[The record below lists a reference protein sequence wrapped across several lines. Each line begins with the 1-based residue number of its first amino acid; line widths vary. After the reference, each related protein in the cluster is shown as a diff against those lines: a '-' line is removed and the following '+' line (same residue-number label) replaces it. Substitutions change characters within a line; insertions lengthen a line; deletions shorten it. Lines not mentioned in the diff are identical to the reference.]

1 VTTLIVVENP
11 QSWSLEVPGAEVVSA
26 RDYLTKARFLGLG
39 RATVFNLCR
48 SYTYQSTGYYVSL
61 LATARGHRPFPS
73 VTTIQDLRLSPVV
86 KVASEDIDQMLQTML
101 APIRSE
107 RFSLSI
113 YFGRNLATRYDRLA
127 KALFN
132 YFPAPLLRAE
142 VVFADRWRL
151 QSLRTIAAD
160 EIPDSHF
167 EFLADS
173 ARRFFARPNVAGPKR
188 PRYSLAILVNPQ
200 EVDAPSD
207 ARAIERFTRAARRL
221 GMQATVV
228 GREDYGRI
236 AEFDGLFIRETT
248 SVNHHTYRF
257 SSRAA
262 AEGLVVID
270 DPESIVRCSNKV
282 YQAEMMRRR
291 GIPTPKTLVVHRD
304 NAKEVGAE
312 LGFPVVLKRPD
323 SSFSLGVVKANDERE
338 LREHLAQF
346 FEKSELVVAQ
356 EYMPSKFDWRI
367 GVLDGTPL
375 HVCRYHMVKG
385 HWQIQKAEDS
395 TKRRYGRVDT
405 IEVDEAPPEAV
416 SLAVRAAAQI
426 GRGFYGVD
434 IKELDGRFVVME
446 INDNPSVEAGCEDA
460 VLKDDLYLAVMR
472 TFYRRIEERGRTRN
486 PAG

>member
-1 VTTLIVVENP
+1 MSTLIVVENP
-11 QSWSLEVPGAEVVSA
+11 QSWALEVPGTEVVSA
-26 RDYLTKARFLGLG
+26 RDYLTRSRFTGLG

-48 SYTYQSTGYYVSL
+48 SYAYQSTGYYVSL

-86 KVASEDIDQMLQTML
+86 KIASEELDRMLQSLLSPLKSDT
-101 APIRSE
+101 
-107 RFSLSI
+107 FSLSI
-113 YFGRNLATRYDRLA
+113 YFGRNLASRYDRLA
-127 KALFN
+127 RALFN

-142 VVFADRWRL
+142 MVLADRWRL

-160 EIPDSHF
+160 EIPPTHLDF
-167 EFLADS
+167 VA
-173 ARRFFARPNVAGPKR
+173 AQAKRFFARPNVPDLKR
-188 PRYSLAILVNPQ
+188 ARYTIAILVNPQ

-207 ARAIERFTRAARRL
+207 AKAIDRFVRAARRL
-221 GMQATVV
+221 GMQAQVI

-257 SSRAA
+257 ASRAA

-291 GIPTPKTLVVHRD
+291 GIPTPRTLVVHRE

-312 LGFPVVLKRPD
+312 LGFPCVLKRPD
-323 SSFSLGVVKANDERE
+323 SSFSLGVVKANDEQE
-338 LREHLAQF
+338 LKVHLATF
-346 FEKSELVVAQ
+346 FARSELIVAQ
-356 EYMPSKFDWRI
+356 EFLPSQFDWRI

-375 HVCRYHMVKG
+375 HACRYHMVRG
-385 HWQIQKAEDS
+385 HWQIQVAEDT

-405 IEVDEAPPEAV
+405 LGLDETPPEAV
-416 SLAVRAAAQI
+416 ALAVRAANQV

-472 TFYRRIEERGRTRN
+472 TFYRRFEERGREAR
-486 PAG
+486 PV

>member
-1 VTTLIVVENP
+1 MTTLIVVENP
-11 QSWSLEVPGAEVVSA
+11 SGWALEVPGAEVVAA
-26 RDYLTKARFLGLG
+26 RDYLTKSRFTGLG

-48 SYTYQSTGYYVSL
+48 SYAYQSVGYYVSL

-86 KVASEDIDQMLQTML
+86 KIASEELDLMLQQLLTPL
-101 APIRSE
+101 KSDT
-107 RFSLSI
+107 FSLSI
-113 YFGRNLATRYDRLA
+113 YFGRNLASRYDRLA
-127 KALFN
+127 RALFN

-142 VVFADRWRL
+142 MVLADRWRL

-160 EIPDSHF
+160 EIPPTHIDF
-167 EFLADS
+167 VTAQ
-173 ARRFFARPNVAGPKR
+173 AKRFFARPNVPDLKR
-188 PRYSLAILVNPQ
+188 ARYSIAILVNPQ

-207 ARAIERFTRAARRL
+207 AKAIERFVKAARRL
-221 GMQATVV
+221 GMQATIV

-257 SSRAA
+257 ASRAA

-291 GIPTPKTLVVHRD
+291 GIPTPRTLVVHRE
-304 NAKEVGAE
+304 NARDVGTE
-312 LGFPVVLKRPD
+312 LGFPCVLKRPD
-323 SSFSLGVVKANDERE
+323 SSFSLGVVKANNEQE
-338 LREHLAQF
+338 LKDHLAAF
-346 FEKSELVVAQ
+346 FARSELVVAQ
-356 EYMPSKFDWRI
+356 EFLPSQFDWRI

-375 HVCRYHMVKG
+375 HACRYHMVRG
-385 HWQIQKAEDS
+385 HWQIQVAEDT

-405 IEVDEAPPEAV
+405 LGLEETPPDAV
-416 SLAVRAAAQI
+416 SLAVRAANQI

-472 TFYRRIEERGRTRN
+472 TFYRRIEERGREAR
-486 PAG
+486 PS

>member
-1 VTTLIVVENP
+1 MTTLIVVENP
-11 QSWSLEVPGAEVVSA
+11 QSWALEVPGAEVVSA
-26 RDYLTKARFLGLG
+26 RDYLTRSRFTGLG

-48 SYTYQSTGYYVSL
+48 SYAYQSTGYYVSL

-86 KVASEDIDQMLQTML
+86 KIASEELDRMLQSLL
-101 APIRSE
+101 APLKSDT
-107 RFSLSI
+107 FSLSI
-113 YFGRNLATRYDRLA
+113 YFGRNLASRYDRLA
-127 KALFN
+127 RALFN

-142 VVFADRWRL
+142 MVLADRWRL
-151 QSLRTIAAD
+151 HSLRTIAAD
-160 EIPDSHF
+160 EIPPTHLDF
-167 EFLADS
+167 VA
-173 ARRFFARPNVAGPKR
+173 AQAKRFFARPNVPDLKR
-188 PRYSLAILVNPQ
+188 ARYTIAILVNPQ

-207 ARAIERFTRAARRL
+207 AKAIDRFVRAARRL
-221 GMQATVV
+221 GMQAQVI

-257 SSRAA
+257 ASRAA

-291 GIPTPKTLVVHRD
+291 GIPTPRTLVVHRE

-312 LGFPVVLKRPD
+312 LGFPCVLKRPD
-323 SSFSLGVVKANDERE
+323 SSFSLGVVKANDEQE
-338 LREHLAQF
+338 LKAHLATF
-346 FEKSELVVAQ
+346 FARSELIVAQ
-356 EYMPSKFDWRI
+356 EFLPSQFDWRI

-375 HVCRYHMVKG
+375 HACRYHMVRG
-385 HWQIQKAEDS
+385 HWQIQVAEDT

-405 IEVDEAPPEAV
+405 LGLDETPPEAIA
-416 SLAVRAAAQI
+416 LAVRAANQV

-472 TFYRRIEERGRTRN
+472 TFYRRFEERARELR
-486 PAG
+486 PI